1 MSTASHLEMHR
12 EHATWRKDD
21 DLWRDE
27 LAIWE
32 SEISEAIKALPRLEL
47 ALRAHLEKLQKYG
60 ASIRLHEQDFADHEH
75 ALAKYQRGET
85 PEEFVQAQ
93 EHGRE
98 SERHE
103 MQRIAQEKIKRQQH
117 LVLTKWKLLFSAL
130 VAETRPKTVP
140 LLSDH

>member
-1 MSTASHLEMHR
+1 MSITSHLEMHR
-12 EHATWRKDD
+12 EHAMWRNED

-32 SEISEAIKALPRLEL
+32 SEIGEAIKALPRLEL

-85 PEEFVQAQ
+85 PEEFLQAQ

-103 MQRIAQEKIKRQQH
+103 MQRSAHAKIKKQQH
-117 LVLTKWKLLFSAL
+117 DVLTKWKLLFSAL
-130 VAETRPKTVP
+130 VAETPLKTVP

>member
-1 MSTASHLEMHR
+1 MSTESHLEMHC
-12 EHATWRKDD
+12 EHATWRKEN

-27 LAIWE
+27 LALWE
-32 SEISEAIKALPRLEL
+32 REISDAIEELPRLEL
-47 ALRAHLEKLQKYG
+47 ALRAHLEKLQQYG
-60 ASIRLHEQDFADHEH
+60 ASIRLHELDFEDHEH

-103 MQRIAQEKIKRQQH
+103 MQRSAHAKMKKQQH
-117 LVLTKWKLLFSAL
+117 LLVSKWKHLI
-130 VAETRPKTVP
+130 VAFEMPK
-140 LLSDH
+140 LRQF

>member
-12 EHATWRKDD
+12 EHTTWRKED

-32 SEISEAIKALPRLEL
+32 REISETIKELPRLEL
-47 ALRAHLEKLQKYG
+47 SLRAHLEKLQQYG
-60 ASIRLHEQDFADHEH
+60 ASIRLHEQDFVDHEH

-103 MQRIAQEKIKRQQH
+103 MQRSAHEMIKRQQH
-117 LVLTKWKLLFSAL
+117 VVLTKWKLLFSAL
-130 VAETRPKTVP
+130 VAENRPKAAP

>member
-1 MSTASHLEMHR
+1 MCTPSHLEMHR
-12 EHATWRKDD
+12 EHATWRKED

-27 LAIWE
+27 LAVWE
-32 SEISEAIKALPRLEL
+32 REISEAIDELPRVDL
-47 ALRAHLEKLQKYG
+47 ALRAQLEKLQRYG
-60 ASIRLHEQDFADHEH
+60 ASIRLHELDFEDHEH

-103 MQRIAQEKIKRQQH
+103 AQRSAHGKIKTQQH
-117 LVLTKWKLLFSAL
+117 AVLTKWKLLFAAL
-130 VAETRPKTVP
+130 AAKTPSKTAP